1 MSYFLKELIVEDES
15 MKVVNSIN
23 DLRSARETLKG
34 RVGLVPTMGFLHD
47 GHLSLVRRARQECD
61 CVLASIY
68 VNPTQFGPNEDFSA
82 YPRDVERDLNLLKEN
97 GTDLVWI
104 PTDADMYPKGFQTFV
119 VVEEITKV
127 LEGAMRPTHFRGVST
142 VVAKLFNSVQPD
154 VAYFGQKDAQQVA
167 VLKQMVSD
175 LNFNLEMVVC
185 PIVREKDGLALSS
198 RNTYLDTDQ
207 RKSALVL
214 SRSLK
219 EARKLFAS
227 GERDVNAI
235 RQRMDEVFSS
245 EPIAK
250 VQYISL
256 ADPTSLLELESIS
269 ESALVSMAVY
279 IGKTRLIDNTVLGKD
294 DQTLD

>member
-1 MSYFLKELIVEDES
+1 

>member
-1 MSYFLKELIVEDES
+1 
-15 MKVVNSIN
+15 MKVVTSIF
-23 DLRSARETLKG
+23 DLRSARKSLKG
-34 RVGLVPTMGFLHD
+34 RVGLVPTMGFLHE
-47 GHLSLVRRARQECD
+47 GHLSLVKLARQDCD
-61 CVLASIY
+61 NVVVSIY

-82 YPRDVERDLNLLKEN
+82 YPRDVERDLKLLKEN

-104 PTDADMYPKGFQTFV
+104 PTEADMYPKGFQTFV

-127 LEGAMRPTHFRGVST
+127 LEGAMRPNHFRGVST
-142 VVAKLFNSVQPD
+142 IVAKLFNAVQPE

-167 VLKQMVSD
+167 VLQQMVSD

-198 RNTYLDTDQ
+198 RNTYLDADQ

-214 SRSLK
+214 SRSLR
-219 EARKLFAS
+219 EARRLFAA
-227 GERDVNAI
+227 GERNTNAI
-235 RQRMDEVFSS
+235 RMRMDEVFSS

-256 ADPTSLLELESIS
+256 ADPTSLLELECVS

-294 DQTLD
+294 DTSLDK

>member
-1 MSYFLKELIVEDES
+1 
-15 MKVVNSIN
+15 MKVVTSISE
-23 DLRSARETLKG
+23 LRSARMSLKG
-34 RVGLVPTMGFLHD
+34 KVGLVPTMGFLHD
-47 GHLSLVRRARQECD
+47 GHLSLVKRARQDCD
-61 CVLASIY
+61 TVVVSIY

-82 YPRDVERDLNLLKEN
+82 YPRDVERDLKLLKAT
-97 GTDLVWI
+97 GTDLSWI
-104 PTDADMYPKGFQTFV
+104 PTEADMYPEGFQTFV

-127 LEGAMRPTHFRGVST
+127 LEGAMRPTHFRGVT
-142 VVAKLFNSVQPD
+142 TIVAKLFNAVQPD

-198 RNTYLDTDQ
+198 RNTYLDADQ

-214 SRSLK
+214 SRSLR

-235 RQRMDEVFSS
+235 RQKMDEVFSN
-245 EPIAK
+245 EPLAK

-256 ADPTSLLELESIS
+256 ADPISLLELESIS

-279 IGKTRLIDNTVLGKD
+279 IGKTRLIDNTVLGKVD
-294 DQTLD
+294 PSLD